1 MTHPAFNS
9 DSSRDMTPVHTI
21 TSLDMAALTDRP
33 RRFIH
38 RNITTLLEKLADAG
52 LVGKQIGDAGLVRW
66 FNKKADVSSYWVA
79 AEYQYLDL
87 RNRKQTA
94 LYIAKDFL
102 MMIAGRIDCDVT
114 RKKYVS
120 MI

>member
-1 MTHPAFNS
+1 MTHPAFNT
-9 DSSRDMTPVHTI
+9 DTSRNTDTFHAI
-21 TSLDMAALTDRP
+21 TSLDMATVTNRP

-38 RNITTLLEKLADAG
+38 RDIMNLLAKLEDAG
-52 LVGKQIGDAGLVRW
+52 LVGGEIGDGGLSRW
-66 FNKKADVSSYWVA
+66 FNKKADVTSYWVA
-79 AEYQYLDL
+79 GEYEYLDL

-102 MMIAGRIDCDVT
+102 MIIAGRIDCDVT

>member
-1 MTHPAFNS
+1 MTHPAFNI
-9 DSSRDMTPVHTI
+9 DTSRNTVPFHAI

-38 RNITTLLEKLADAG
+38 RDVMILLGKLADAG
-52 LVGKQIGDAGLVRW
+52 LVGKEIGDAGLARW
-66 FNKKADVSSYWVA
+66 FNKKADISSYWVA
-79 AEYQYLDL
+79 GEYQYFDL

-102 MMIAGRIDCDVT
+102 MIVAGRIDCDVT